1 MKRIRQFWERRSVA
15 TKVTVCSGLFL
26 FFAAYTLF
34 DMLWSD
40 ADGRALSTAYDIR
53 NRYKEQI
60 VAGIE
65 ASGYA
70 AWDIAPELPGKTAAP
85 AYGTEGYAALKM
97 LLVDGIEDTSPAAL
111 FYYDETGQPVTIL
124 SPVFLVTSE
133 GSEATGDV
141 VRVLIDI
148 GGLSVDD
155 LREVFHTMRR
165 SNPAWQG
172 NSPYL
177 TIYGKQY
184 ENGYIEANRVV
195 SCIDQTTW
203 TAQQPV
209 PEEESWRVYFQQRT
223 QSDALLD
230 AWMDARQ
237 YLTVSS
243 ELLASGAL
251 DYSVLDRYRTADFV
265 VVSTQVYGIAIETTH
280 TYDRSAAVWDDID
293 GLVLAIVVAFL
304 VCILVIYHYIRKLVV
319 VPLYDTTR
327 QAQHVAHLEFD
338 QFHPDTARGDEI
350 GDLNRALA
358 DMAGD
363 LHRRWDSERDLEDR
377 RQQFVAAA
385 SHDLKTPLALIGGY
399 AEAIAQDISPEENA
413 RYLAAIE
420 QETGRMNSLVREML
434 DYTRLDRTA
443 ELQNRQA
450 VDLSALVHSLVDE
463 YAPLF
468 EKRRLT
474 AEIADGVRIRGDET
488 LLRRA
493 FGCLIENAAKYAP
506 ENGRVAVTLR
516 RGGGPLFS
524 VENDCDPI
532 PESEL
537 PRLFEMFYRGD
548 KARNRAGGHGL
559 GLAITQKILALHGLT
574 CRAENTKTGVRFS
587 VVRS

>member
-1 MKRIRQFWERRSVA
+1 MKRIRQFWEKRSVA

-34 DMLWSD
+34 DMLWND

-53 NRYKEQI
+53 NYYKEQI
-60 VAGIE
+60 AAGIE

-70 AWDIAPELPGKTAAP
+70 AWHIVPELPGKTAAP

-124 SPVFLVTSE
+124 SPVFLSTTE
-133 GSEATGDV
+133 GSEATGNA
-141 VRVLIDI
+141 VRVMVDI

-155 LREVFHTMRR
+155 LREVFQTMQ
-165 SNPAWQG
+165 SAPLSWQG

-177 TIYGKQY
+177 TVYGKQY
-184 ENGYIEANRVV
+184 KNGYIEANRVV
-195 SCIDQTTW
+195 SCIDEHTW
-203 TAQQPV
+203 YAQETV
-209 PEEESWRVYFQQRT
+209 PEEASWRVPFQRRT
-223 QSDALLD
+223 INNALLD
-230 AWMDARQ
+230 AWMDARE
-237 YLTVSS
+237 YLTFRCDLSNVDIISHDT
-243 ELLASGAL
+243 LAPYLS
-251 DYSVLDRYRTADFV
+251 DDF
-265 VVSTQVYGIAIETTH
+265 ETGYDVCNHLQIFTTY
-280 TYDRSAAVWDDID
+280 TYDHSAAVWDDID
-293 GLVLAIVVAFL
+293 ELVLAIVVAFL
-304 VCILVIYHYIRKLVV
+304 MCILVIYYYIRKLVII
-319 VPLYDTTR
+319 PLSDTTR

-338 QFHPDTARGDEI
+338 AFHPDTARGDEI
-350 GDLNRALA
+350 GQLNRALR

-363 LHRRWDSERDLEDR
+363 LHARWDSERDLEDK

-420 QETGRMNSLVREML
+420 QETARMNSLVREML

-532 PESEL
+532 PENEL